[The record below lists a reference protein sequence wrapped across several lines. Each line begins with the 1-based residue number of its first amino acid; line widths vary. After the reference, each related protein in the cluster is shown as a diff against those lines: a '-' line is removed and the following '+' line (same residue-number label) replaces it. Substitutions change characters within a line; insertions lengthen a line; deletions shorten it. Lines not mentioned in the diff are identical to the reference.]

1 MTNYNPSIESGTFV
15 QKSRAGLV
23 MSAIGATLA
32 MLPLTL
38 AYLISAF
45 GGDLNGGI
53 MTFTLI
59 LTTLGTLLWGIGMF
73 MTIKP
78 MSKVGGAWSAVLGGI
93 VLMLILTFVLILFFL
108 QDFIN
113 EVFRGIS
120 GGEALGVLV
129 LIGFMAT
136 HILLA
141 ICCGKIGK
149 FAKGLKLSKIGYWI
163 LAFTPVALGILF
175 YLISKSYHNS
185 WYGSWYSSDYETY
198 LTLMKIVNIL
208 IGVGVLLCI
217 IGWWISVGNGICV
230 EYEYEDDGVVTTV
243 GTATAPVV
251 TPAVQAAAV
260 LERPENQDS
269 VITQHPVLSE
279 DLKNGVMAMTNEQLQ
294 QIIANGSGYSPEYVV
309 YVSTVLAK
317 REAWEKL
324 NAYTDQELMNIVAD
338 NQQNMDDRDAASMEL
353 FNRQSPL
360 LLDVVKDLDAET
372 LKNVVENPDDNFDG
386 YVAVARQLLGMD

>member
-1 MTNYNPSIESGTFV
+1 MTNYNPSIESVTCV

-38 AYLISAF
+38 TFAISVF
-45 GGDLNGGI
+45 GGSLGYKI
-53 MTFTLI
+53 ITFDLI
-59 LTTLGTLLWGIGMF
+59 LTALGTLLWGIGMF

-93 VLMLILTFVLILFFL
+93 VLMLILTFVLILVL
-108 QDFIN
+108 LPDFID
-113 EVFRGIS
+113 EVFRGIN
-120 GGEALGVLV
+120 GVKVLDV
-129 LIGFMAT
+129 LALIGFMAM

-141 ICCGKIGK
+141 ICCGKIGQ
-149 FAKGLKLSKIGYWI
+149 FAKGLKLAKIGYWI

-175 YLISKSYHNS
+175 YFISKSYYNS

-198 LTLMKIVNIL
+198 QILMKIVFIL
-208 IGVGVLLCI
+208 IDVAVLLCI
-217 IGWWISVGNGICV
+217 IGWWISVGSGICV
-230 EYEYEDDGVVTTV
+230 EYENEDDGIVTTV
-243 GTATAPVV
+243 GTVAAPVV
-251 TPAVQAAAV
+251 TPAVQAPAV
-260 LERPENQDS
+260 AERPGNQAS
-269 VITQHPVLSE
+269 EITQHPALSE

-294 QIIANGSGYSPEYVV
+294 QIIANCSVYSPEYVI

-317 REAWEKL
+317 REAWEKI

-338 NQQNMDDRDAASMEL
+338 NQQNVEVRDAASMEL
-353 FNRQSPL
+353 FSRHSPL

-372 LKNVVENPDDNFDG
+372 LKNVLENPDDNFDG
-386 YVAVARQLLGMD
+386 YVAAARQLLGMN